1 VHELQLP
8 LGGKIM
14 ANEDV
19 VKEAETQT
27 LQEATRNLEEKIF
40 DAKDAT
46 LRLSERTRHL
56 QERVGGLES
65 RVRFLNRLALGLL
78 LGSVGAFAAIAKGQL
93 SPLHSQVVALQ
104 ESMGP
109 LQAKL
114 EEFDRTMKA
123 GEKRETAAVGEA
135 RIQQLEKEV
144 LESVKKAAPE
154 ILAATLKEEG
164 HVPPTNAVGGE
175 IVTPVGAV
183 KGPASETLHIVV
195 GKTDPQQ
202 TRWVQ
207 YSDGGI
213 YVDID
218 TSSAGFSSTP
228 YYFTSLGGHTNN
240 WQAQGVTSI
249 YLPTEKG
256 FRVHVGH
263 RELTATQAKEWGW
276 YINWIAIGN

>member
-1 VHELQLP
+1 
-8 LGGKIM
+8 M
-14 ANEDV
+14 SNEDA
-19 VKEAETQT
+19 VKGAETQT

-65 RVRFLNRLALGLL
+65 RVRLLTWGALVLVV
-78 LGSVGAFAAIAKGQL
+78 GSAGMFAAIAKGQL
-93 SPLHSQVVALQ
+93 SPLHSQVVVLQ
-104 ESMGP
+104 ETMGP

-123 GEKRETAAVGEA
+123 GENRETAAVGEA
-135 RIQQLEKEV
+135 RIQQLEKDL
-144 LESVKKAAPE
+144 LESVKKLAPE
-154 ILAATLKEEG
+154 ILAATLKEGG
-164 HVPPTNAVGGE
+164 HAHPTNDVGGE
-175 IVTPVGAV
+175 IVNPTVGAG
-183 KGPASETLHIVV
+183 KGPASETLRIVV
-195 GKTDPQQ
+195 GKTDPQK

-207 YSDGGI
+207 YNDGGI

-218 TSSAGFSSTP
+218 TSSAGFSSAP
-228 YYFTSLGGHTNN
+228 YYFTSLSGHTNN
-240 WQAQGVTSI
+240 WRAQGVTSI
-249 YLPTEKG
+249 YLPTARG

-263 RELTATQAKEWGW
+263 RELTAAQAKEWGW

>member
-1 VHELQLP
+1 
-8 LGGKIM
+8 M
-14 ANEDV
+14 SNEDM

-46 LRLSERTRHL
+46 LRLWERNRHL
-56 QERVGGLES
+56 QEKVGMLES
-65 RVRFLNRLALGLL
+65 RVRLLTWFALALVV
-78 LGSVGAFAAIAKGQL
+78 GSIGMFAVITKGQL
-93 SPLHSQVVALQ
+93 SPLQGQVVALQ
-104 ESMGP
+104 ERMSP

-114 EEFDRTMKA
+114 EEFDRVMQA
-123 GEKRETAAVGEA
+123 GENRETAAAGEA
-135 RIQQLEKEV
+135 RIQQLEKNL
-144 LESVKKAAPE
+144 LESIKKLAPE
-154 ILAATLKEEG
+154 ILATALQERDHEHPANNVSGETAK
-164 HVPPTNAVGGE
+164 PT
-175 IVTPVGAV
+175 VGAI
-183 KGPASETLHIVV
+183 KGPAGETLRIVV
-195 GKTDPQQ
+195 GKTDPQK
-202 TRWVQ
+202 THWVQ

-240 WQAQGVTSI
+240 WQAQGATSI

-263 RELTATQAKEWGW
+263 RELIAAQAKEWGW
-276 YINWIAIGN
+276 YINWIAIGD